1 MEASSN
7 ISGKAAL
14 LSATP
19 RKDTAADAHGGL
31 LRKIGAK
38 GIIIVKDFTSTLEMD
53 RTARG
58 EVLAALREVY
68 DGRWDRDVG
77 AEGGRT
83 LTWHGKCGLLAGC
96 TTAIDKAHAVMND
109 MGPRSLF
116 VRLPPADLAKI
127 GGSALDHMGD
137 EAGDARRARRRDG
150 RAAHPPDRP
159 AAHDHP
165 GRAPR

>member
-1 MEASSN
+1 MPLAVMPGVWASSKL
-7 ISGKAAL
+7 SGEAAL

-19 RKDTAADAHGGL
+19 RKDSSVDAHGGL
-31 LRKIGAK
+31 LRQVGKK

-68 DGRWDRDVG
+68 DGRWDRNVG

-83 LTWHGKCGLLAGC
+83 LNWTGKCGFLAGC

-116 VRLPPADLAKI
+116 VRLPPASLH
-127 GGSALDHMGD
+127 GGREG
-137 EAGDARRARRRDG
+137 
-150 RAAHPPDRP
+150 
-159 AAHDHP
+159 
-165 GRAPR
+165 